1 MSVRKLKKFLIPSQ
15 NVDKAASAP
24 KRNTKAPSG
33 RWKKVKGN
41 RGEEPSHSPDPS
53 VESLSIS
60 EKSTDRQTR
69 SSQRAQHV
77 NAVPD
82 RNNEISS
89 PMNARKQKS
98 ETVQATMRR
107 HAVPASPLSPD
118 INETS
123 PEHSAHDSLMVRRTK
138 PSNRL
143 QKKRG
148 EDLPQL
154 QHAEE
159 RRKEVRKRRVEQNQ
173 EKNKNI
179 SDPTN
184 SKSSTS
190 SKKPKIYKGNMQIP
204 PEQDEDKWTE
214 EELAKL
220 QEYVQF
226 PQ

>member
-1 MSVRKLKKFLIPSQ
+1 MSKLKKFLIPSQ
-15 NVDKAASAP
+15 NLDKAASAP

-33 RWKKVKGN
+33 RRNKVKGN

-53 VESLSIS
+53 VESFSIS
-60 EKSTDRQTR
+60 EKSTGRQTR
-69 SSQRAQHV
+69 SSQRARHV

-98 ETVQATMRR
+98 KSKNMRR

-123 PEHSAHDSLMVRRTK
+123 PEHSAHDSLMVRRRK
-138 PSNRL
+138 PSNRV

-173 EKNKNI
+173 EKNKKI

-184 SKSSTS
+184 SKSFTS
-190 SKKPKIYKGNMQIP
+190 IKKPMRYKANMQIP
-204 PEQDEDKWTE
+204 PEQDEDEWTE

>member
-1 MSVRKLKKFLIPSQ
+1 MSVSKLKKFLIPSQ

-24 KRNTKAPSG
+24 KRNTRAPS
-33 RWKKVKGN
+33 RRRNKVKGN
-41 RGEEPSHSPDPS
+41 SGEEPSHSPDPS
-53 VESLSIS
+53 MESLSIS
-60 EKSTDRQTR
+60 EKSTGRQAR
-69 SSQRAQHV
+69 SSRRRQHV

-89 PMNARKQKS
+89 PMNPRKQKS
-98 ETVQATMRR
+98 EAKNTR
-107 HAVPASPLSPD
+107 HHTVPASRLSPD

-123 PEHSAHDSLMVRRTK
+123 PEHSACDSLMVRRTK
-138 PSNRL
+138 PSNRVE
-143 QKKRG
+143 KKRG
-148 EDLPQL
+148 EDSPQL

-159 RRKEVRKRRVEQNQ
+159 RRKEVRKRRRVEQNQ
-173 EKNKNI
+173 EKNTKI
-179 SDPTN
+179 SEPTN

-190 SKKPKIYKGNMQIP
+190 SKKPKMYKGNMQIL

-220 QEYVQF
+220 QEYVRL

>member
-1 MSVRKLKKFLIPSQ
+1 MSVSKLKNFFIPSQ

-24 KRNTKAPSG
+24 KRNIKAPS
-33 RWKKVKGN
+33 RKRNKVKGN
-41 RGEEPSHSPDPS
+41 RVEESSHSPDPS

-60 EKSTDRQTR
+60 KKSTGSQTR
-69 SSQRAQHV
+69 SSQRAAQV
-77 NAVPD
+77 DAVPD

-89 PMNARKQKS
+89 LMNARKQKS
-98 ETVQATMRR
+98 KKKNMRR
-107 HAVPASPLSPD
+107 HTVPASPLSSD

-123 PEHSAHDSLMVRRTK
+123 PEHSADDSLMVRRTK
-138 PSNRL
+138 PSNRV

-148 EDLPQL
+148 EDSPQL

-159 RRKEVRKRRVEQNQ
+159 GRKEVRKRRVEQTQ
-173 EKNKNI
+173 EKNKKI
-179 SDPTN
+179 SEPAN
-184 SKSSTS
+184 SKSYTS
-190 SKKPKIYKGNMQIP
+190 SKKPRMYKGNMQIP
-204 PEQDEDKWTE
+204 PEQDDDKWTE